1 MYSEIINGVEYRLVT
16 IRGRSKLISSSGDA
30 INPIRKN
37 QKCITHLN
45 NDGYPCFGGGIPV
58 HRYVAIGWIDGYFE
72 GAEINHKDYNRMNYN
87 ADNLEWVTHIDNIH
101 YSSDADRYAKQ
112 FGESNP
118 NYGND
123 TLHKKLIKHPELKK
137 EYYSRPGIQNGR
149 ATEIYVYSNEMKLI
163 RKFQLIKECAMWL
176 AEVFGKD
183 MSKVP
188 HIQSAIST
196 SIKNNKPYKNY
207 YFFKTPQ

>member
-1 MYSEIINGVEYRLVT
+1 
-16 IRGRSKLISSSGDA
+16 
-30 INPIRKN
+30 
-37 QKCITHLN
+37 
-45 NDGYPCFGGGIPV
+45 
-58 HRYVAIGWIDGYFE
+58 
-72 GAEINHKDYNRMNYN
+72 MNYN

-123 TLHKKLIKHPELKK
+123 TLHKKLIVHPELKK

-163 RKFQLIKECAMWL
+163 RRFQLIKECAIWL

-183 MSKVP
+183 MNKVP
-188 HIQSAIST
+188 HIQSTIST